1 MTSYPGAQ
9 LTAGVGH
16 KLSVAFH
23 AGINPE
29 GAVQR
34 ARYLD
39 VRGGGLDD
47 AIPAADTQNDVRVLS
62 PLPENMI
69 TASTP
74 CLKDACRFGSQSI
87 FLIIF

>member
-47 AIPAADTQNDVRVLS
+47 ARG
-62 PLPENMI
+62 
-69 TASTP
+69 
-74 CLKDACRFGSQSI
+74 K
-87 FLIIF
+87 